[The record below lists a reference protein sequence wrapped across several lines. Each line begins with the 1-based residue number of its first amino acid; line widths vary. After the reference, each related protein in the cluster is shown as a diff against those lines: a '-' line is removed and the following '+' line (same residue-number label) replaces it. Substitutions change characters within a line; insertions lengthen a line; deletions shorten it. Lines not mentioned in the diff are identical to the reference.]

1 MAGTLKVNGV
11 AVNVVGWSNTVT
23 IPWSN
28 PMTIEWSGW
37 PTSGGSQI
45 ILDIS
50 DNERTSCF
58 TFSGNAGTS
67 PCYGFYLDFTGN
79 DSAVSSWLGYYHAYS
94 SGSLSVS
101 STKNFEGKRLSISY
115 NNNAQSEDGGCTI
128 TFSQAKGKCGAPS
141 NVKLASG
148 TSTGSKVK
156 LSWSAGS
163 AGTNNSITGYKI
175 QRRLYQDESFS
186 DWADL
191 TTTNSSTLSL
201 DVDPPSSAYGY
212 YYYRVLTMGSAGSS
226 YYSDYAYCSDNLER
240 IPYLGAP
247 SISSYVPSGT
257 SLTVNFT
264 PAAHSGYGNEAVL
277 YSLSVGSQSASMQST
292 TTSGTLSLQVSGLT
306 KGSAYTVS
314 LSAQY
319 GKETSSTSGSYTMPT
334 ECGAPSSCSLSA
346 QESTGE
352 NVTLSWGAGSA
363 GTGNSI
369 TGYKIQ
375 RRQYSDESFTEW
387 ADLAETDANTRAL
400 SVAPPS
406 GAYVEYQYRVLT
418 KGSAGSSYYSGY
430 TYSGYLTRIP
440 VINPPTNL
448 SVSFGATRGSA
459 IVNWTQGNCSGY
471 SSTPIY
477 SCYTGSNYG
486 TVNAAQ
492 TSAAF
497 SGLSLGTQYTFIVK
511 VQYGKEERSATVSG
525 TVPAIASAPSNL
537 RLSAGESTGGAVTLS
552 WSAGAGASGNSL
564 TGYKIQRRLYAD
576 ESFGAWEDLDTVGSA
591 VTSLSV
597 SPPSAAY
604 TAYYYRACTMGSAGA
619 GYYSSYAEITGQ
631 SVLCLIKIP
640 YLSAPSNLAVSMADP
655 YTARIT
661 WDASSYSGYTG
672 SPTYEASA
680 GGVSEI
686 TSGLSADL
694 AGLSRGQTY
703 TFVVTASYGKEIAS
717 ASISYTI
724 PTPQIT
730 TVPVITI
737 TRYYDHFHLEWTAA
751 QGENGGANNFYYR
764 VLYGKA
770 GNKREN
776 STSWGTGRAAD
787 IYGIDKD
794 VAYYFVIEV
803 NYNDVVYGYS
813 NEVSSTIPSP
823 SVTAPTGV
831 VVSHSNGVITVA
843 WDASSGSWG
852 SGNVEYRVEYGD
864 QNSGYD
870 SAFTLWSTATSTTIN
885 SWVQSGSLRC
895 GFTVHARYSDGLN
908 YGYNEATIV
917 YKVIYY
923 LGPPGAPIVSQNG
936 DVITFSWAASE
947 SGLST
952 VYYFLDYYMTASGAE
967 GDEGEWNYVGTGT
980 SYQEVINHD
989 FFGRNMGVKVMAC
1002 DSQSETGEEY
1012 RVVSSVTVQF
1022 IGIPSVDAPV
1032 LSIGPYHED
1041 EWKGKTM
1048 PLEWSAAAL
1057 NYLSGSI
1064 RYDLYVDDVMI
1075 IQGISSPAEIDA
1087 SLRPA
1092 IKTWM
1097 DVDVFIRAVCGA
1109 YSADSNIVA
1118 FQYSA
1123 GHWTVKVFTGGQF
1136 KKAVMY
1142 AWSGSAWVEIA
1153 PEYFSGGEFNPCSH
1167 DS

>member
-128 TFSQAKGKCGAPS
+128 TFSQAKGKCGPPS

-156 LSWSAGS
+156 LSWRAGS

-191 TTTNSSTLSL
+191 ATTNSSTLSL

-226 YYSDYAYCSDNLER
+226 YYSEYAYCSNNLER
-240 IPYLGAP
+240 IPYL
-247 SISSYVPSGT
+247 
-257 SLTVNFT
+257 
-264 PAAHSGYGNEAVL
+264 E
-277 YSLSVGSQSASMQST
+277 
-292 TTSGTLSLQVSGLT
+292 
-306 KGSAYTVS
+306 
-314 LSAQY
+314 
-319 GKETSSTSGSYTMPT
+319 
-334 ECGAPSSCSLSA
+334 
-346 QESTGE
+346 
-352 NVTLSWGAGSA
+352 
-363 GTGNSI
+363 
-369 TGYKIQ
+369 
-375 RRQYSDESFTEW
+375 
-387 ADLAETDANTRAL
+387 
-400 SVAPPS
+400 
-406 GAYVEYQYRVLT
+406 
-418 KGSAGSSYYSGY
+418 
-430 TYSGYLTRIP
+430 
-440 VINPPTNL
+440 
-448 SVSFGATRGSA
+448 
-459 IVNWTQGNCSGY
+459 
-471 SSTPIY
+471 
-477 SCYTGSNYG
+477 
-486 TVNAAQ
+486 
-492 TSAAF
+492 
-497 SGLSLGTQYTFIVK
+497 
-511 VQYGKEERSATVSG
+511 
-525 TVPAIASAPSNL
+525 
-537 RLSAGESTGGAVTLS
+537 
-552 WSAGAGASGNSL
+552 
-564 TGYKIQRRLYAD
+564 
-576 ESFGAWEDLDTVGSA
+576 
-591 VTSLSV
+591 
-597 SPPSAAY
+597 
-604 TAYYYRACTMGSAGA
+604 
-619 GYYSSYAEITGQ
+619 
-631 SVLCLIKIP
+631 
-640 YLSAPSNLAVSMADP
+640 APSNLAVSMADP

-680 GGVSEI
+680 GGISEV

-694 AGLSRGQTY
+694 VGLSWGQTY
-703 TFVVTASYGKEIAS
+703 TFVVTASYGKETAS

-870 SAFTLWSTATSTTIN
+870 SAFTLWSTATSATIN

-1022 IGIPSVDAPV
+1022 IGVPSVDAPV